1 LFILII
7 ILLEVKLLLR
17 TARKLNISNMFIVKG
32 ITGMKLVKISVVI
45 FILFLTSSVSGVFAK
60 SAFNDMPAGEYKVD
74 LSHASIVW
82 KVSHLGL
89 SNYVARFTEFDAA
102 IDYNASDIE
111 KSQVTVSINPMSI
124 QTAYPN
130 AAEKDFD
137 SVLATEKSWFN
148 ASTYSSI
155 NFVSTSIDMTTENTA
170 VMKGNLTFLG
180 VTKDVLLDVVFN
192 GAMIKQPF
200 SGKPTMGFSATTSI
214 ERSEFGMSKY
224 VPSIGNNVEIMIEG
238 EFVHSGE

>member
-1 LFILII
+1 
-7 ILLEVKLLLR
+7 
-17 TARKLNISNMFIVKG
+17 
-32 ITGMKLVKISVVI
+32 
-45 FILFLTSSVSGVFAK
+45 
-60 SAFNDMPAGEYKVD
+60 
-74 LSHASIVW
+74 
-82 KVSHLGL
+82 L